1 MGDLQ
6 DNGLVI
12 RLPSMSIAIDDLLFG
27 FRPARWA
34 WKPLLKHLATGSFVP
49 LAMRPGCSPVALVL
63 PVDRRLEMAYWLY
76 WPVYELKLCDA
87 DFHEPSSEDLEAVYG
102 RLLGPRLP
110 GGVAAGSEAV
120 VGRLAA

>member
-49 LAMRPGCSPVALVL
+49 LAMRPGCSPRRPGPARGPATGNGLLALL
-63 PVDRRLEMAYWLY
+63 
-76 WPVYELKLCDA
+76 
-87 DFHEPSSEDLEAVYG
+87 
-102 RLLGPRLP
+102 
-110 GGVAAGSEAV
+110 AG
-120 VGRLAA
+120 L